1 MLGSM
6 TSLKRGI
13 APYDVLL
20 TLIFVGLGVV
30 LMVAAVDEE
39 GAPVAAV
46 PLFALI
52 PLTLLWRR
60 VSPLAALAGII
71 VAVGFHI
78 ALFGTITRCGV
89 YLPVTFLL
97 VFAAGARLDWRG
109 ALAGLGLSL
118 AGVALMLQWDE
129 AAGAPLTIDT
139 FAYVTVFLVAIWAI
153 ARLVNA
159 RGRNVERLQEQTAAL
174 REARDE
180 RARMEV
186 AMDRARLSTELDEL
200 LQQRLAE
207 LAGLADRGLRGGDG
221 RSATATLADIEHS
234 SRRTL
239 EEMRALVGELRS
251 SEGGGEPVAPQP
263 TLTYLEA
270 MLLRAKGAEA
280 RLSVEGSPRALP
292 AGVELSAYRIV
303 EHLLD
308 ALGDAPDVSVR
319 IGFGPAAL
327 DIAVAGP
334 AARRGVAAT
343 AIEKAR
349 ERVALHSGT
358 LEAATRDGRAQAT
371 AHLPITLPA

>member
-1 MLGSM
+1 MLRSM
-6 TSLKRGI
+6 TSIKRAI
-13 APYDVLL
+13 TPLDVLL
-20 TLIFVGLGVV
+20 TAAFLALGVV
-30 LMVAAVDEE
+30 YGVGVVDDE
-39 GAPVAAV
+39 GGSWAQVPVFA
-46 PLFALI
+46 LFAL
-52 PLTLLWRR
+52 PLLWRR
-60 VSPLAALAGII
+60 VAPLQALIGAIAALG
-71 VAVGFHI
+71 VHI
-78 ALFGTITRCGV
+78 ALFGTVTRCGLF
-89 YLPVTFLL
+89 LPVEFLL
-97 VFAAGARLDWRG
+97 VFAAGARLDMRG
-109 ALAGLGLSL
+109 ALAGLALSL
-118 AGVALMLQWDE
+118 GGIALMLGFDQS
-129 AAGAPLTIDT
+129 APLQDAML
-139 FAYVTVFLVAIWAI
+139 FVTAFVVPIWGI
-153 ARLVNA
+153 ARLVHA

-200 LQQRLAE
+200 LQRRLGE

-251 SEGGGEPVAPQP
+251 GEGGGEPVAPQP

-308 ALGDAPDVSVR
+308 ALGDAPDVTVR
-319 IGFGPAAL
+319 IGFGPDAL

-334 AARRGVAAT
+334 AARRGAAAT